1 MSSEIWQRP
10 RDSRFPAKYYKFLAR
25 GRDGSE
31 LVEFTVGDIPES
43 RYDEACR
50 FMVKHFVPYEP
61 KLVARGGQHDPL
73 VLEDYFDMYMSGIKQ
88 KVSIAC
94 HQKGCDEFIGVNI
107 LEVLGRDDPSMAFHV
122 SRRLRSRGRKHSR
135 LLFSRNPKL
144 AATLSGQLITFLINR
159 ISSTATKLTTTCQ
172 ALVWPSTR
180 TSLGGV
186 GD

>member
-1 MSSEIWQRP
+1 MSSEVWQRP
-10 RDSRFPAKYYKFLAR
+10 RDLRFPAQYYKFLAR

-31 LVEFTVGDIPES
+31 MVEFTVGDIPES

-107 LEVLGRDDPSMAFHV
+107 LEVLGRDDPSPAFHV
-122 SRRLRSRGRKHSR
+122 SRRLGSRGKKHSQ
-135 LLFSRNPKL
+135 LPFQPKSKTCCDVIGAVNYIL
-144 AATLSGQLITFLINR
+144 DKSDIFNRHQADYYLSGTGLAVNADYTGR
-159 ISSTATKLTTTCQ
+159 
-172 ALVWPSTR
+172 
-180 TSLGGV
+180 